1 MRHQLTVVFRIII
14 FPAFFLLVH
23 QGFLAAQTCNNWLN
37 LPSYQSYVSIG
48 DLDVAGTKITV
59 EATFMRTAP
68 YTGGQIWAGD
78 LVSKHVHPTD
88 ANYLLRPNNAEITT
102 SNGYFRTPDICEIE
116 LNKIYHAAMVYDGST
131 LKFYRNGY
139 LMSSVP
145 ATGTMYQNN
154 YETRIGLYDALVHNT
169 NLIGYINEV
178 RIWNVV
184 RTQAQIRAYMNT
196 SLPSPATQSG
206 LLAYYTFN
214 SLINKQGNTAW
225 NGTIGGSATINRTIP
240 DCSFVADSCKLKP
253 GVTVTPDFDIPD
265 TVCVNTPVDIVNKS
279 TGASSYFWD
288 FCAGGIGRTP
298 IGVNL
303 GNPGGQF
310 SMPVFMDYVY
320 SGGNYYGFTIN
331 FNPGKLVRLNFG
343 NSLLNTP
350 TVTNLGNVGGVM
362 PLLVEG
368 IQMVQNEGKWYAIIV
383 AGYDNQGLSPR
394 LIKID
399 FGANITN
406 TTPVATNWGNI
417 GNLQQP
423 IDLHVF
429 QEGDNWYGFTVNAEN
444 NTITRFNFT
453 NSFENTPT
461 AVNLGNI
468 GNLAYPTG
476 IYAVN
481 DNNFWRV
488 FVVNAG
494 NNSRTGGVWSL
505 TRLDFGSSLLN
516 TPTGVNL
523 GNPGGF
529 LKHPRDLT
537 IMKFCGETIG
547 FAVNGAI
554 GSADIVKMD
563 FVDGLQAAPVM
574 SSLGNIGNL
583 DFPHSIARIFRVGSD
598 LYSFITNV
606 GNNSLTR
613 LHFSGCNNAS
623 SPNSSLQNPPSVSY
637 PVPGVYNINLTLDDG
652 LPTQSSL
659 CKQVVV
665 VPEPEKRPV
674 QNITICDKSVKLG
687 SSAVLG
693 SRLWN
698 TGATTDS
705 ITVTTNGIYWVE
717 TTRFGCSSRDSFV
730 VSIAPH
736 QEVDLGPDTTLC
748 TGSSLILG
756 SGINA
761 DSYSWST
768 GEITNTISVNTPGTF
783 AISVSKNNCELT
795 DTIVVEY
802 RPEAVFTVTG
812 ARPVCTLDSIQLQA
826 SGGHLYNWDAL
837 PGISNNTIPNPTVT
851 PATTTNYTVTIT
863 DTICNKSETLSA
875 LVTVLPLPEVEIYK
889 SNDIDCRND
898 QVQLDVAGNST
909 GFEWAPSPSL
919 SSTFVKNPVAKP
931 GVTTSYTVKGMSAEG
946 CYARDTI
953 EVIVYTKPDIVVSSD
968 TTICKNSSVQLY
980 VSGGVSYRWFPET
993 SLDNAFS
1000 TNPVATP
1007 DTNTRYY
1014 VSIMDEIAC
1023 DYLDSVDVII
1033 RPVPAF
1039 NIGASY
1045 KVCKGDS
1052 VQLQAFGGDI
1062 YSWTPVYGLSDA
1074 SIANPI
1080 AFAEDTTEYTV
1091 TITEQACNQSVVLNT
1106 HVNVLELPSVIAN
1119 KTNDIDCSQSSAQ
1132 LNAGGAVTYFWTPSV
1147 ALNDST
1153 IANPVASPT
1162 VTTDYIL
1169 GGTDQEGCT
1178 GFDTIQVKVEPNN
1191 KSGYL
1196 MPNAFT
1202 PNNDGLNDCFRIK
1215 YWGKVEGFEFSI
1227 FNRWGERIFFTKD
1240 SGQCWDG
1247 TYKGLPQESGVYVYL
1262 IKGQTFCEPEVF
1274 RKGTFVLIR

>member
-1 MRHQLTVVFRIII
+1 MRHQLTDLCRIIL
-14 FPAFFLLVH
+14 FPVFFLLVQ

-37 LPSYQSYVSIG
+37 LPSYQSYVSVG
-48 DLDVAGTKITV
+48 DLDVTGTKITV

-145 ATGTMYQNN
+145 ASGTMYQNN

-265 TVCVNTPVDIVNKS
+265 TVCVNTAVDIVNKS

-298 IGVNL
+298 TGVNL

-320 SGGNYYGFTIN
+320 SDGNYYGFTIN
-331 FNPGKLVRLNFG
+331 FNPGRLVRLNFG

-399 FGANITN
+399 FGTNITN

-563 FVDGLQAAPVM
+563 FVNGLQAAPVM

-623 SPNSSLQNPPSVSY
+623 TPNSTLQNPPSVTY
-637 PVPGVYNINLTLDDG
+637 PTPGTYNINLTVDDG
-652 LPTQSSL
+652 LPTQSSV

-665 VPEPEKRPV
+665 LPELEHKPV
-674 QNITICDKSVKLG
+674 QNISICDGAVKIG
-687 SSAVLG
+687 SSSTLG
-693 SRLWN
+693 TFLWN
-698 TGATTDS
+698 NGATTDS
-705 ITVTTNGIYWVE
+705 ITVTESGIYWVE
-717 TTRFGCSSRDSFV
+717 TNRYGCSNRDSFAV
-730 VSIAPH
+730 TVIPKY
-736 QEVDLGPDTTLC
+736 EIDLGADTTLC
-748 TGSSLILG
+748 YGNSLVLG
-756 SGINA
+756 ANIVA
-761 DSYSWST
+761 DSYVWST
-768 GEITNTISVNTPGTF
+768 GEEVNTISVNTSGSYFVTVKKNTCE
-783 AISVSKNNCELT
+783 IS
-795 DTIVVEY
+795 DTINVIF
-802 RPEAVFTVTG
+802 RPQAVFG
-812 ARPVCTLDSIQLQA
+812 INYPKGICLRDSVRLNA
-826 SGGHLYNWDAL
+826 SGGHIYNWQNL
-837 PGISNNTIPNPTVT
+837 PGLSNYNIADPMAT
-851 PATTTNYTVTIT
+851 PLETTEYTVTIT
-863 DTICNKSETLSA
+863 DTICNQTETLST
-875 LVTVLPLPEVEIYK
+875 LVTTFPLPNIQITK
-889 SNDIDCRND
+889 SNDIDCRHS
-898 QVQLDVAGNST
+898 QSQLNVT
-909 GFEWAPSPSL
+909 GVGTWVEWTPSPSL
-919 SSTFVKNPVAKP
+919 SSTSIKNPIATP
-931 GVTTSYTVKGMSAEG
+931 TTTTKYIVKGRIANG
-946 CYARDTI
+946 CYAYDTI
-953 EVIVYTKPDIVVSSD
+953 EVIVYPKPDIRISAD
-968 TTICKNSSVQLY
+968 TMICKNSSAQLF
-980 VSGGVSYRWFPET
+980 VSGGVSYSWSPEI

-1014 VSIMDEIAC
+1014 VTVTDEIAC
-1023 DYLDSVDVII
+1023 DYIDSVDVAI
-1033 RPVPAF
+1033 RPTPTF
-1039 NIGASY
+1039 NLDPSF

-1052 VQLQAFGGDI
+1052 VRLQASGGDL
-1062 YSWTPVYGLSDA
+1062 YSWTPAFGLSDA
-1074 SIANPI
+1074 HIADPI
-1080 AFAEDTTEYTV
+1080 AFLDDTTEYTV
-1091 TITEQACNQSVVLNT
+1091 TITEKSCNLTEVLST
-1106 HVNVLELPSVIAN
+1106 RVNVLELPPVFAD
-1119 KTNDIDCSQSSAQ
+1119 KANDIDCSNPSAQ
-1132 LNAGGAVTYFWTPSV
+1132 LSGGGAFAYLWSPSGSLSDTTSISPIATPS
-1147 ALNDST
+1147 
-1153 IANPVASPT
+1153 

-1169 GGTDQEGCT
+1169 RGTDQEGCT
-1178 GFDTIQVKVEPNN
+1178 GFDTIQVKVENTN
-1191 KSGYL
+1191 KGGYL

-1215 YWGKVEGFEFSI
+1215 YWGMVNGFEFSI

-1240 SGQCWDG
+1240 PERCWDG
-1247 TYKGLPQESGVYVYL
+1247 TYKGIPQENGVYVYM
-1262 IKGQTFCEPEVF
+1262 IKGITFCEPEVF